1 MLRLTF
7 SQMDRQRCLATN
19 GIRPINNLVDITN
32 YVMEEFGQ
40 PMHAYDL
47 DTISGHKIVV
57 RCAGRRE
64 RNSLRWTAR
73 REPWIKIC

>member
-1 MLRLTF
+1 M
-7 SQMDRQRCLATN
+7 QRCLASN

-47 DTISGHKIVV
+47 DTIAGKEIVV
-57 RCAGRRE
+57 RRAKSDEKFVTLDGQE
-64 RNSLRWTAR
+64 RTWMTR
-73 REPWIKIC
+73 C